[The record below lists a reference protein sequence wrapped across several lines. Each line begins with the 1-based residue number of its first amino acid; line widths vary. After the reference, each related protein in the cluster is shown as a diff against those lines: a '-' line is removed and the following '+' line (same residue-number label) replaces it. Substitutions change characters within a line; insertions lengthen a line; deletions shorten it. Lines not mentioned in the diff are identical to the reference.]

1 MKKYNLFKVIG
12 ITVIIAWLLT
22 LFIPGSYLDYS
33 GNITSGGIS
42 GVGIWTL
49 ISNSSISISYFN
61 SIVIFLVSVAAFY
74 AILTKLD
81 VYNNFVNKVA
91 LTFENKKG
99 LLITLTAVVFGLLS
113 LFVDNSLILI
123 VFVPFIYQVMS
134 KLEIDKKIILSST
147 IIAGLLGSMSKIYN
161 TYLFS
166 AFSLKLNT
174 LLLVKVILFVL
185 SISALILFIKPKKEI
200 IVDSKKVSKK
210 TTSKD
215 KKVSEKKNETKKVS
229 SKVVLEAENKVNKTV
244 YAVLTILFGFIGV
257 NKFYAGKIKQ
267 GILSILFCWTLIPLV
282 LSIAEFIVV
291 LTMKADKQ
299 GKININTEK
308 VSCVKFIV
316 SLLIFVLFVIGS
328 TIPWESLIE
337 NLKVFSDFNSWVAG
351 IKIGDYAILGNIIGQ
366 PVVVNATTGSNGV
379 IPAFGSWTMTEIAI
393 LLIIL
398 TPTVALASNIKF
410 DNTIEYVNDGI
421 KKILPVAITA
431 MLISIVLVVMVT
443 TGVNITIAKWVLTL
457 TKEFNIA
464 TSTIATMVCSL
475 LTGDF
480 YYFISTVGP
489 VFTAIVTKSD
499 YYGVIAFIIQSVF
512 NLMMIVAPTSVGLII
527 GLYYL
532 DIPFT
537 KWLKYIWKLFLIVLV
552 IILVISIIIF
562 ALV

>member
-12 ITVIIAWLLT
+12 ITIIVAWLLT

-33 GNITSGGIS
+33 GNITVGGIS

-91 LTFENKKG
+91 ITFENKKG
-99 LLITLTAVVFGLLS
+99 LLIALTSVIFGVLS

-123 VFVPFIYQVMS
+123 VFVPFIYQVMK
-134 KLEIDKKIILSST
+134 KLEIDKKVILSST
-147 IIAGLLGSMSKIYN
+147 IIASLLGSMCKIYN

-185 SISALILFIKPKKEI
+185 SLAALILFIKPKKEI
-200 IVDSKKVSKK
+200 IVDNKKVSKK
-210 TTSKD
+210 TNPKD
-215 KKVSEKKNETKKVS
+215 KKASEKKSETKKVL
-229 SKVVLEAENKVNKTV
+229 SKTVSGTECKVNKTL
-244 YAVLTILFGFIGV
+244 YAVLTILFGFIGI

-267 GILSILFCWTLIPLV
+267 GILSILFCWTLIPLI

-291 LTMKADKQ
+291 LTRKADKQ
-299 GKININTEK
+299 GKINVNTEII
-308 VSCVKFIV
+308 SRVKFIT
-316 SLLIFVLFVIGS
+316 SLVIFILFVIGS
-328 TIPWESLIE
+328 IIPWESLIE
-337 NLKVFSDFNSWVAG
+337 NLKVFSDFNSLLAG
-351 IKIGDYAILGNIIGQ
+351 IKIGDYAIFGNIIGQ

-379 IPAFGSWTMTEIAI
+379 IPAFGSWTMNEISI

-398 TPTVALASNIKF
+398 TPVIAFASNIKF
-410 DNTIEYVNDGI
+410 DKTIEYINDGI
-421 KKILPVAITA
+421 KKVLPVAITA

-443 TGVNITIAKWVLTL
+443 TGVNITIAKWILTI

-464 TSTIATMVCSL
+464 TSTITTMVCSL

-480 YYFISTVGP
+480 YYFVSTVGP
-489 VFTAIVTKSD
+489 VFTAIITNKD
-499 YYGVIAFIIQSVF
+499 YYGVIAFIVQSVF
-512 NLMMIVAPTSVGLII
+512 NLMMIIAPTSVGLVI

>member
-12 ITVIIAWLLT
+12 ITIIVAWLLT

-33 GNITSGGIS
+33 GNITVGGIS

-99 LLITLTAVVFGLLS
+99 LLIALTSVIFGVLS

-123 VFVPFIYQVMS
+123 VFVPFIYQVMK
-134 KLEIDKKIILSST
+134 KLEIDKKVILSST
-147 IIAGLLGSMSKIYN
+147 IIASLLGAMCKIYN

-185 SISALILFIKPKKEI
+185 SLAALILIIKPKKEI
-200 IVDSKKVSKK
+200 IVDTKKVSKK
-210 TTSKD
+210 TNSKD
-215 KKVSEKKNETKKVS
+215 KKASEKKSETKKVL
-229 SKVVLEAENKVNKTV
+229 SKTVSETECKVNKTL
-244 YAVLTILFGFIGV
+244 YAVLTILFGFIGI

-267 GILSILFCWTLIPLV
+267 GILCLIFSWTLIPLV

-291 LTMKADKQ
+291 LTRKADKQ
-299 GKININTEK
+299 GKININTEII
-308 VSCVKFIV
+308 SRVKFIT
-316 SLLIFVLFVIGS
+316 SLVIFILFVIGS
-328 TIPWESLIE
+328 IIPWESLIE
-337 NLKVFSDFNSWVAG
+337 NLKVFSDFNSLLAG
-351 IKIGDYAILGNIIGQ
+351 IKIGDYAIFGNIIGQ

-379 IPAFGSWTMTEIAI
+379 IPAFGSWTMNEISI

-398 TPTVALASNIKF
+398 TPVIAFASNIKF
-410 DNTIEYVNDGI
+410 DKTIEYVNDGI
-421 KKILPVAITA
+421 KKVLPVAITA

-443 TGVNITIAKWVLTL
+443 TGVNITIAKWILTI

-464 TSTIATMVCSL
+464 TSTITTMVCSL

-480 YYFISTVGP
+480 YYFVSTVGP
-489 VFTAIVTKSD
+489 VFTAIITNKD
-499 YYGVIAFIIQSVF
+499 YYGVIAFIVQSVF
-512 NLMMIVAPTSVGLII
+512 NLMMIIAPTSVGLVI